1 MVIYKTTNLVNGKY
15 YVGKD
20 AANNPLYLG
29 SGLLISQAIKKYGKE
44 NFKKEILESCITIEY
59 LNEREKYWIKTLNA
73 TNRKIAYNLTEGGSG
88 GPTWMYSP
96 RKKELLKIFQDAG
109 KKFSQSKE
117 GREFLSENSKRIWK
131 NPLHKKR
138 MIEALTGREIKWK
151 DKISKSI
158 KKWHKTNPIS
168 AETRKRIGAI
178 NKIKMTGKEFK
189 VVSDV
194 DKKKIINLYYQFG
207 PKTISKV
214 LKQEGILVS
223 PYLIIRI
230 LKKEG
235 VYQKWQKGI
244 DKN

>member
-1 MVIYKTTNLVNGKY
+1 
-15 YVGKD
+15 
-20 AANNPLYLG
+20 
-29 SGLLISQAIKKYGKE
+29 
-44 NFKKEILESCITIEY
+44 
-59 LNEREKYWIKTLNA
+59 
-73 TNRKIAYNLTEGGSG
+73 
-88 GPTWMYSP
+88 
-96 RKKELLKIFQDAG
+96 
-109 KKFSQSKE
+109 
-117 GREFLSENSKRIWK
+117 
-131 NPLHKKR
+131 
-138 MIEALTGREIKWK
+138 
-151 DKISKSI
+151 
-158 KKWHKTNPIS
+158 
-168 AETRKRIGAI
+168 
-178 NKIKMTGKEFK
+178 MTGKEFK